1 MAKPTRISAIL
12 FDFDGTLRFS
22 EPPAIDTFHRFAAD
36 LGVNVTLEREL
47 AARRWIAEYWA
58 NSDELLQDLEAFGN
72 YPENGDFWRHHSEKH
87 LSRLGAVPTDTK
99 ELAEAVTSRMQAEY
113 ESEDYVPADIR
124 RELAALQQAGYRLG
138 VVSNRQVGFWDLVN
152 QLGLA
157 DLFEIV
163 LAAGEV
169 GIWKPDPGL
178 LHHAASTMGV
188 DPNRTVY
195 VGDNYF
201 ADVVCARAAGMHQV
215 LIDPFGLFP
224 DPGCA
229 VISTVAELRPVL
241 VKLESEL
248 ASMPAR

>member
-1 MAKPTRISAIL
+1 MVNTSGISAIL

-22 EPPAIDTFHRFAAD
+22 EPSAIDTFHRFAAE
-36 LGVNVTLEREL
+36 LGVDVTLEREL

-58 NSDELLQDLEAFGN
+58 NSDELLLDLEIYGN
-72 YPENGDFWRHHSEKH
+72 YPENGDFWKHHSEKH
-87 LSRLGAVPTDTK
+87 LTRLGAVSSDTK
-99 ELAEAVTSRMQAEY
+99 ALAEAVTSRMQAEY
-113 ESEDYVPADIR
+113 ESEDFVPADVH
-124 RELAALQQAGYRLG
+124 RELMALQQAGYRLG
-138 VVSNRQVGFWDLVN
+138 VVSNRQLGFWDLVH

-178 LHHAASTMGV
+178 LLHATSTMGV

-201 ADVVCARAAGMHQV
+201 ADVVCARAAGMRQV
-215 LIDPFGLFP
+215 LVDPFSLFP

-229 VISTVAELRPVL
+229 VITSVAELRPVL
-241 VKLESEL
+241 VTLEAEQ
-248 ASMPAR
+248 ASIPAR